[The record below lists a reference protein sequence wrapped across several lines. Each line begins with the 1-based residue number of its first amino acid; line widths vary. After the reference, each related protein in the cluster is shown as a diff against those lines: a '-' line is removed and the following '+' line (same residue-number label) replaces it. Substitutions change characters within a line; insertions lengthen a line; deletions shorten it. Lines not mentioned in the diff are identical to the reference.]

1 MKFFAPVH
9 KWDSTGVILAPSSEN
24 IHKYCF
30 LGDLFTSNKDEYV
43 RTLLVSP
50 EHYYVLYC
58 QSFVHFSFHCGQSSK
73 MFPVK
78 DINIRK

>member
-50 EHYYVLYC
+50 ERYYVLYC
-58 QSFVHFSFHCGQSSK
+58 QSFVHLFLPLWTKLYDVPCEGYK
-73 MFPVK
+73 YM
-78 DINIRK
+78 